1 MQKQETDAISE
12 LISKLGNKKI
22 LTTKEELIPFMKD
35 ASYITGKLP
44 LAVCLPDNAGDI
56 STILSV
62 CNNYRINV
70 TVRSGGTSLTGS
82 SVTDFNGII
91 ISTMNLN
98 RILEINTSSRYAVC
112 EPGVRIDLLNQE
124 LKKYNFFYP
133 PDPASSRAS
142 TIGGSLST
150 NAGGLR
156 AVRYGATKEWV
167 LGMDVVVPDGHII
180 RTGEYTLKRSAGYD
194 ITALMIGSEGTLGVV
209 TKAILKI
216 EPLPEATAK
225 LIAFYKD
232 IESVGKSM
240 DSIKSKGITPL
251 IAEFMDLGTINSIR
265 KNMEIDIPEYTQFL
279 LMIDVDSPEEGLARK
294 IQNVKSILEGFT
306 DDVTVITDQNHMDRI
321 YAARKGAYSALLDLR
336 ENNHQLV
343 VIGDVIVPSSELAST
358 MKEIAESINND
369 GMKATLFGHI
379 GDGNIHANIFM
390 DNTDEGRKKMEKL
403 QMDIARAAIRHRGS
417 VSAEHGIGTEKNR
430 LLYEEYLERN
440 SLYTLEIMKSIKK
453 VFDPNN
459 ILNRGKIF
467 YESD

>member
-124 LKKYNFFYP
+124 LKKCNFFYP

-156 AVRYGATKEWV
+156 AVR
-167 LGMDVVVPDGHII
+167 
-180 RTGEYTLKRSAGYD
+180 
-194 ITALMIGSEGTLGVV
+194 
-209 TKAILKI
+209 
-216 EPLPEATAK
+216 
-225 LIAFYKD
+225 
-232 IESVGKSM
+232 
-240 DSIKSKGITPL
+240 
-251 IAEFMDLGTINSIR
+251 
-265 KNMEIDIPEYTQFL
+265 
-279 LMIDVDSPEEGLARK
+279 
-294 IQNVKSILEGFT
+294 
-306 DDVTVITDQNHMDRI
+306 
-321 YAARKGAYSALLDLR
+321 
-336 ENNHQLV
+336 
-343 VIGDVIVPSSELAST
+343 
-358 MKEIAESINND
+358 
-369 GMKATLFGHI
+369 
-379 GDGNIHANIFM
+379 
-390 DNTDEGRKKMEKL
+390 
-403 QMDIARAAIRHRGS
+403 
-417 VSAEHGIGTEKNR
+417 
-430 LLYEEYLERN
+430 
-440 SLYTLEIMKSIKK
+440 
-453 VFDPNN
+453 
-459 ILNRGKIF
+459 
-467 YESD
+467 

>member
-1 MQKQETDAISE
+1 MQKPETDAVKE
-12 LISKLGNKKI
+12 LISDLGNKKI
-22 LTTKEELIPFMKD
+22 LTTEEELIPFMKD

-44 LAVCLPDNAGDI
+44 LAVCLPDSAEDI
-56 STILSV
+56 SRILSV
-62 CNNYRINV
+62 CNNYGINV

-82 SVTDFNGII
+82 SVSGFNGII

-98 RILEINTSSRYAVC
+98 RIIEINTSSRYAIC
-112 EPGVRIDLLNQE
+112 EPGVRIDALNQE
-124 LKKYNFFYP
+124 LKKHNFFYP

-216 EPLPEATAK
+216 EPLPETTAK
-225 LIAFYKD
+225 LIGFYRD

-265 KNMEIDIPEYTQFL
+265 KNMGIDIPGYTQFL
-279 LMIDVDSPEEGLARK
+279 LMIDVDSPAEGLARK
-294 IQNVKSILEGFT
+294 IESVKNIMKEFT
-306 DDVTVITDQNHMDRI
+306 DDVTVITDQIKMDRI
-321 YAARKGAYSALLDLR
+321 YAARKGAYSALLELR

-343 VIGDVIVPSSELAST
+343 VIGDVIVPSSELAAT
-358 MKEIAESINND
+358 MREIQECIKDD

-403 QMDIARAAIRHRGS
+403 QMDIARAAIRHNGS

-430 LLYEEYLERN
+430 LLYEEYFERN
-440 SLYTLEIMKSIKK
+440 SLHTLEIMKSIKK

>member
-240 DSIKSKGITPL
+240 NSIKSKGITPL

-440 SLYTLEIMKSIKK
+440 SIYTLEIMKSIKK

>member
-1 MQKQETDAISE
+1 MQKPETDAIAE
-12 LISKLGNKKI
+12 LISKLGNNKI

-44 LAVCLPDNAGDI
+44 LAVCLPDNPGDI
-56 STILSV
+56 STILGV
-62 CNNYRINV
+62 CNNYKINV

-112 EPGVRIDLLNQE
+112 EPGVRIDILNQE
-124 LKKYNFFYP
+124 LRKYNFFYP

-194 ITALMIGSEGTLGVV
+194 ITALMIGSEGTLGVI
-209 TKAILKI
+209 TRAILKI

-294 IQNVKSILEGFT
+294 IEDVKKILNEFT
-306 DDVTVITDQNHMDRI
+306 DDVTVITDQNHMDKI

-336 ENNHQLV
+336 ENNNQLV
-343 VIGDVIVPSSELAST
+343 VIGDVIVPSTELAST

-369 GMKATLFGHI
+369 GMRATLFGHI

-430 LLYEEYLERN
+430 LLYEEYKDRD

-453 VFDPNN
+453 VFDPNE

-467 YESD
+467 YEPN

>member
-240 DSIKSKGITPL
+240 NSIKSKGITPL